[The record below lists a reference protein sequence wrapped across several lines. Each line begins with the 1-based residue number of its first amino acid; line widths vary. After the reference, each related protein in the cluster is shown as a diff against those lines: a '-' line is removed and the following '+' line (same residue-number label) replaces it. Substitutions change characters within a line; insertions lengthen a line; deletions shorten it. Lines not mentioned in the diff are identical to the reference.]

1 MTPDPSS
8 LSSAQWTEMTSLLI
22 SLGLFVGAMIAFA
35 GSILLGH
42 VLIPSLVGTKHL
54 PVSLLKLRPAF
65 YITGLIFFGGAI
77 YLIVRIVNLT
87 DVIGTF
93 YDRWLI

>member
-8 LSSAQWTEMTSLLI
+8 LSNVQWMEMGSLLI
-22 SLGLFVGAMIAFA
+22 SLWLFVGAMIAFA

-42 VLIPSLVGTKHL
+42 VLIPSLVETKHI
-54 PVSLLKLRPAF
+54 PASLLKLRPAF
-65 YITGLIFFGGAI
+65 YITGLIFFAGAL

-93 YDRWLI
+93 YDRWFI